1 MENVQTLCLEI
12 SEREVELTIIALF
25 AQVSRLLGAIGN
37 DGDVEQPAKDLA
49 LLIRLVGRIGTTANE
64 VGLIDLD
71 SISEFKKGLN
81 SDD

>member
-1 MENVQTLCLEI
+1 M
-12 SEREVELTIIALF
+12 
-25 AQVSRLLGAIGN
+25 GAICD
-37 DGDVEQPAKDLA
+37 DGDVEQPAKDLT

-81 SDD
+81 NDN

>member
-1 MENVQTLCLEI
+1 MPRNKRTGSGIDYNC
-12 SEREVELTIIALF
+12 T
-25 AQVSRLLGAIGN
+25 QVSRLMGAICD
-37 DGDVEQPAKDLA
+37 DGDVEQPAKDLT

-81 SDD
+81 NDN